1 MMSNIAYN
9 GETIGNRTCI
19 IQWQQKPVY
28 DTLDLTAKAPGTF
41 GDDFKLGIVFVSSI
55 EVRTRLS

>member
-19 IQWQQKPVY
+19 IQWKQQPVY

-41 GDDFKLGIVFVSSI
+41 GDDFLIIYLQTFKSTFD
-55 EVRTRLS
+55 TA